1 MDYFGFEKCYLIC
14 TYFIFPDPI
23 LLFHINKKT
32 PVQLNVQMF
41 FCGEL
46 SPDYLFHVNWAVFTS
61 AEEVP
66 INRLKAPGSQL
77 YFNLEL

>member
-1 MDYFGFEKCYLIC
+1 MLLDLHILYFPGP
-14 TYFIFPDPI
+14 YFTIS
-23 LLFHINKKT
+23 HKKT

-41 FCGEL
+41 FCGDL

-66 INRLKAPGSQL
+66 INRLKAPGSQS